1 MNIKQFWKAVLA
13 QDEEEIRKYFH
24 KDAYVNWHCTNEHFT
39 VDEYIIANCEY
50 PGEWDGII
58 ERTEM
63 VNELIITVTQ
73 ISPHYDS
80 RRRTNYA
87 QKTSLTNSSLK
98 TKHYTKVF
106 NRYFCVVFI
115 YSYQHQLTLL
125 YIRSLNHSRIPWR
138 VALASLC
145 SLLETGL

>member
-24 KDAYVNWHCTNEHFT
+24 RDAYVNWHCTNEHFT

-87 QKTSLTNSSLK
+87 QKTSLTNSSKNLK
-98 TKHYTKVF
+98 GY
-106 NRYFCVVFI
+106 
-115 YSYQHQLTLL
+115 
-125 YIRSLNHSRIPWR
+125 
-138 VALASLC
+138 
-145 SLLETGL
+145 

>member
-87 QKTSLTNSSLK
+87 QKTSLTNSSSGLRNIFML
-98 TKHYTKVF
+98 TSDFLRTAISSLEQSGY
-106 NRYFCVVFI
+106 
-115 YSYQHQLTLL
+115 YSFLSAHGLQ
-125 YIRSLNHSRIPWR
+125 
-138 VALASLC
+138 
-145 SLLETGL
+145 TGYLIQIHPYL

>member
-87 QKTSLTNSSLK
+87 QKTSLTNSWF
-98 TKHYTKVF
+98 VF
-106 NRYFCVVFI
+106 FMPLVSNPRNRLFL
-115 YSYQHQLTLL
+115 HRNLQLFRLFHSKNQMMLL
-125 YIRSLNHSRIPWR
+125 D
-138 VALASLC
+138 C
-145 SLLETGL
+145 

>member
-1 MNIKQFWKAVLA
+1 MNLKQILKAFLA
-13 QDEEEIRKYFH
+13 HDEEEIRKNFH

-87 QKTSLTNSSLK
+87 QKGSIFRTLSIGIGYQAQTVVR
-98 TKHYTKVF
+98 TQIG
-106 NRYFCVVFI
+106 RY
-115 YSYQHQLTLL
+115 YSQ
-125 YIRSLNHSRIPWR
+125 
-138 VALASLC
+138 
-145 SLLETGL
+145 

>member
-87 QKTSLTNSSLK
+87 QKTSLTNSSVKNDSATLLK
-98 TKHYTKVF
+98 DCFGCF
-106 NRYFCVVFI
+106 NRFPRNPAI
-115 YSYQHQLTLL
+115 
-125 YIRSLNHSRIPWR
+125 W
-138 VALASLC
+138 
-145 SLLETGL
+145 